1 MTSPFERATAIWPA
15 EPGVFHAAVPEG
27 WRQGRGAFGG
37 VVIGMLTRAIL
48 ASESEPARR
57 LRSLTANLCAPA
69 LPGPAEIVVSVLRRG
84 VSMTFLDARLM
95 QGDAVVAQASAALAS
110 ARELAPARITAPS
123 PARPP
128 RSDVVPLALNDVFH
142 APEFTTHFEYRCTGA
157 LPIGEG
163 VEPVT
168 HGYIREREAPSVVDE
183 AVIVGLLDA
192 WWPTTRS
199 IDGTGRAVATA
210 GYTMQLLTDPRELSP
225 EEPLFY
231 RGVGAAS
238 ADNYFVEM
246 RELWS
251 GDRVV
256 AMNQQTFALLS

>member
-1 MTSPFERATAIWPA
+1 
-15 EPGVFHAAVPEG
+15 
-27 WRQGRGAFGG
+27 
-37 VVIGMLTRAIL
+37 
-48 ASESEPARR
+48 
-57 LRSLTANLCAPA
+57 
-69 LPGPAEIVVSVLRRG
+69 
-84 VSMTFLDARLM
+84 MTFLDARLL
-95 QGDAVVAQASAALAS
+95 QGDTIVAQASAALAS
-110 ARELAPARITAPS
+110 ARELAPAPIRSSS

-128 RSDVVPLALNDVFH
+128 WSDVEPLPVGEVFR
-142 APEFTTHFEYRCTGA
+142 APEFALNFDYRNTGP

-163 VEPVT
+163 TEAVT
-168 HGYIREREAPSVVDE
+168 HGYIREKEAPSVIDE

-199 IDGTGRAVATA
+199 IDGRGHAVATA
-210 GYTMQLLTDPRELSP
+210 GYTMQLLIDPRELSP
-225 EEPLFY
+225 EVPLFY
-231 RGVGAAS
+231 RGVGVAS